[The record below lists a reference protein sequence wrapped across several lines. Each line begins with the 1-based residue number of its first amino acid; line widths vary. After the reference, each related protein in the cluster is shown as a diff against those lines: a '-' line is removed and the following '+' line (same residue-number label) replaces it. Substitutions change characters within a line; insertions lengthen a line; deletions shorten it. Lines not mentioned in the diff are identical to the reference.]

1 MSDLHV
7 AVSRDQPKL
16 LRSKLSSIEPLA
28 RDVIIHAID
37 SNGDQPAHIAARL
50 NRVECMKILI
60 EYDAYLGRKNFNS
73 LNPLGEAQMNGN
85 NDIVTLI
92 KDNYTTNVLEDSV
105 WSDELERE
113 TDVWHE
119 IWDDCK
125 RKMKWYRL
133 GSNGEEIEISET
145 PPPIDSI
152 QRVIKARDLHHGK
165 NLVRR
170 IHPKSLPSMKQIE
183 YDKQRMLEKERIK
196 MILMSRARLVE
207 HHCATKLQSHWR
219 KVKARLLVEQRLRE
233 RVSSTRIQRRFRRF
247 TDCKKTKAITLIQSI
262 ARMFLTMSY
271 YQSYNRERLCC
282 YRSSRRLGLNV
293 QRLWRGFKAR
303 SDHRR
308 LYEMKR
314 LPDPTD
320 SRNYECWKQ
329 YQRGAHPPKKEVGI
343 FAQYTLSGTP
353 RTWEER
359 RVKRDGIFF
368 RDVTF
373 YANTITKSATWSK
386 PKGWMFTDHR
396 GYYALRLQTFWR
408 ARIAKRSIRLLTK
421 SKLLLENAPTQDLD
435 KPTHNIIDLCNYT
448 LYLHVVLH
456 DFDRAR
462 KFYVKMLDFMN
473 NRGVDNAFILYSC
486 AIFGAVTGEEDWL
499 VIKDYARRAKVSDE
513 MIQRRKN
520 EVSEQDKSS
529 YHVATWAFYYQSIS
543 NDRNRALSLHNYAL
557 CQMLVTNDLEGA
569 RKSFIES
576 LTLAPKD
583 KHIVLNF
590 NVLLQDPDFLG
601 DASRNAYDEYQ
612 YSIMKY

>member
-1 MSDLHV
+1 MSELHI
-7 AVSRDQPKL
+7 AVTRDKPEI
-16 LRSKLSSIEPLA
+16 LRTILNSTEPVP
-28 RDVIIHAID
+28 RDVIVHAID

-50 NRVECMKILI
+50 NHVECMKVLI
-60 EYDAYLGRKNFNS
+60 EYDAYLGRKNFKS

-85 NDIVTLI
+85 NDIVSLI
-92 KDNYTTNVLEDSV
+92 KDNYTTNASEESV
-105 WSDELERE
+105 WNDELEQE
-113 TDVWHE
+113 TGAWHE
-119 IWDDCK
+119 IWDDGK

-165 NLVRR
+165 NMVRR

-183 YDKQRMLEKERIK
+183 YDKQRRLEKERIK
-196 MILMSRARLVE
+196 MILMSRARINE
-207 HHCATKLQSHWR
+207 HNCATKLQSHWR

-233 RVSSTRIQRRFRRF
+233 SVFSTRIQRRFRRF
-247 TDCKKTKAITLIQSI
+247 IDCKKTKAITLIQSI
-262 ARMFLTMSY
+262 VRKFLTMSY
-271 YQSYNRERLCC
+271 FQSYNRERLWW
-282 YRSSRRLGLNV
+282 YRASRRLGLNV

-303 SDHRR
+303 SEYRQ

-320 SRNYECWKQ
+320 SRNYEFWKQ
-329 YQRGAHPPKKEVGI
+329 CQRQAHPPKQEIGI

-353 RTWEER
+353 WTWEER

-368 RDVTF
+368 RDVIF

-386 PKGWMFTDHR
+386 PKGWKFTDHR

-408 ARIAKRSIRLLTK
+408 ARIAKRRIRLLTK

-435 KPTHNIIDLCNYT
+435 KATHDIVDLCNYT
-448 LYLHVVLH
+448 LYLHIVLH
-456 DFDRAR
+456 DYDRAR
-462 KFYVKMLDFMN
+462 KFYAKMLDFMN

-486 AIFGAVTGEEDWL
+486 AIFGAVTIEEDWV
-499 VIKDYARRAKVSDE
+499 VIKDYARRAKVADK

-520 EVSEQDKSS
+520 EVSEQVKSS

-543 NDRNRALSLHNYAL
+543 NDHRAKSLHNYAL
-557 CQMLVTNDLEGA
+557 CQMLVANDLEGA

-576 LTLAPKD
+576 LTLEPKD

-590 NVLLQDPDFLG
+590 NVLLQDQDFLG
-601 DASRNAYDEYQ
+601 DASRNAYDEYHC
-612 YSIMKY
+612 SIKKH